1 MAVNVIQAHL
11 RGQEPSRS
19 NMIKYRVEMPE
30 KSDERVFSFFL
41 HKRKVQTTASAATTL
56 SCSRAPGAVHQ
67 LVAEKFVR
75 GVTLQIKTEVPI
87 FKQSWTNLQVEHLP
101 GRVAF

>member
-87 FKQSWTNLQVEHLP
+87 FKQSWTNLQV
-101 GRVAF
+101 